1 MPSPRPPTCDDSPSG
16 GTWGDQIPCAAWI
29 NRPEKATRCRWA
41 RIVATPGQALPSVAR
56 RPLAATA
63 ASSSRCGPAPPRSD
77 QASLRYPFGTST
89 RARSVDPS
97 CRSSSREHQA
107 EHRVH
112 VPTRRRRRCT
122 QPAGLDQCPVD
133 IPEQDPAHHSATV
146 PVATGAEERSLS
158 PYAGTEPP
166 QRKASSPGPSRE
178 GRTCRRL
185 ATKRTRSMVLPLIS
199 VPLPLDQSRSVA
211 TKRCPR

>member
-1 MPSPRPPTCDDSPSG
+1 MTVPAAVHGAIKYRAQLGSTDRRKLHVAAGPELWQHPDRPCPQWRG
-16 GTWGDQIPCAAWI
+16 GLWRRQRPAPLDAAQHRLDQI
-29 NRPEKATRCRWA
+29 RRLFDTHL
-41 RIVATPGQALPSVAR
+41 GQV
-56 RPLAATA
+56 LAH
-63 ASSSRCGPAPPRSD
+63 D
-77 QASLRYPFGTST
+77 L
-89 RARSVDPS
+89 DPS

-122 QPAGLDQCPVD
+122 QAAGLDQCPVD